1 MNNLKIFLKKIPAF
15 FSALIILGL
24 LNSCGGLS
32 DIWDPA
38 DARKVDPNVNQR
50 VKKNLEEGRGLS
62 LEKMIDGKDGGGTN
76 YQFASSNP
84 MWRASLEI
92 LDFLPLTTVDYSGG
106 MIISDWYSDTSNQ
119 NESIKIT
126 IRFLS
131 NDIQTGSLKILVHKK
146 TCIAPNNCLVK
157 KIKSKIEEELQRSI
171 LGKAALIEKEDKK
184 NKK

>member
-1 MNNLKIFLKKIPAF
+1 MPILRKI
-15 FSALIILGL
+15 LIFASISLILGG
-24 LNSCGGLS
+24 CGVYKKT
-32 DIWDPA
+32 
-38 DARKVDPNVNQR
+38 DARNIPTKGQDRARKNVD
-50 VKKNLEEGRGLS
+50 EGRGIS
-62 LEKMIDGKDGGGTN
+62 LKNLGGRGKTT
-76 YQFASSNP
+76 YEFSSSNP

-119 NESIKIT
+119 KESIKIT

-171 LGKAALIEKEDKK
+171 LSKGELIEKEDKK

>member
-1 MNNLKIFLKKIPAF
+1 MPILRKI
-15 FSALIILGL
+15 LIFASISLILGG
-24 LNSCGGLS
+24 CGVYKKT
-32 DIWDPA
+32 
-38 DARKVDPNVNQR
+38 DARNIPTKGQDRARKNVD
-50 VKKNLEEGRGLS
+50 EGRGIS
-62 LEKMIDGKDGGGTN
+62 LKNLGGRGKTT
-76 YQFASSNP
+76 YEFSSSNP

-119 NESIKIT
+119 KESIKIT

-146 TCIAPNNCLVK
+146 TCIAPNNCVVK

-171 LGKAALIEKEDKK
+171 LSKAALIEKEDKK

>member
-1 MNNLKIFLKKIPAF
+1 MPILRKI
-15 FSALIILGL
+15 LIFASISLILGG
-24 LNSCGGLS
+24 CGVYKKT
-32 DIWDPA
+32 
-38 DARKVDPNVNQR
+38 DARNIPTKGQDRARKNVDEG
-50 VKKNLEEGRGLS
+50 KGISLKNLGGRGKTTYEFS
-62 LEKMIDGKDGGGTN
+62 
-76 YQFASSNP
+76 SSNP

-119 NESIKIT
+119 KESIKIT
-126 IRFLS
+126 VRFLS

-171 LGKAALIEKEDKK
+171 LSKAALIEKEDKK

>member
-1 MNNLKIFLKKIPAF
+1 MPILRKI
-15 FSALIILGL
+15 LIFASISLILGG
-24 LNSCGGLS
+24 CGVYKKT
-32 DIWDPA
+32 
-38 DARKVDPNVNQR
+38 DARNIPTKGQDRARKNVD
-50 VKKNLEEGRGLS
+50 EGRGIS
-62 LEKMIDGKDGGGTN
+62 LKNLGGRGKTT
-76 YQFASSNP
+76 YEFSSSNP

-119 NESIKIT
+119 KESIKIT

-171 LGKAALIEKEDKK
+171 LSKAALIEKEDKK